1 MIMGISISVVFMG
14 TIAITMFAAT
24 KARTQYSQYVLA
36 RPKSP
41 LESFIKKFF
50 TNILLSPDGK
60 T

>member
-1 MIMGISISVVFMG
+1 MGISISVVFMG

-24 KARTQYSQYVLA
+24 KTRAQYSQYVLA
-36 RPKSP
+36 REKSP

-50 TNILLSPDGK
+50 PNIFLSSDGK

>member
-1 MIMGISISVVFMG
+1 MGISISVVFMG

-24 KARTQYSQYVLA
+24 KNRAQYSQYVLA

-41 LESFIKKFF
+41 LESFLKKFF
-50 TNILLSPDGK
+50 TNIFLSPYSK